1 MGKLT
6 FVGRHVR
13 VRLSAHAVY
22 ACNDQEVGR
31 GGAGRPVLTAT
42 YVAEGHEY
50 TVALAGAK
58 PLGHNL
64 TGLRATPSRAHGPL
78 DPLLAG
84 TRRGRTNVRL
94 GAPGLPPSLAFVS
107 VCFFVVVV
115 QLLYNHVCATHSRRS
130 SIHVYSYAPLSL
142 VLISLFFVCFCLFC
156 ISLPHAESASSLVEG
171 RYGHT
176 NSKLIYGTFTT
187 PSNSIPGS
195 AVCAFS
201 LQVSEGGRGG
211 PNVCVCVCV

>member
-6 FVGRHVR
+6 FAGRHVR

-42 YVAEGHEY
+42 YVDEGHEY

-94 GAPGLPPSLAFVS
+94 GAPGQPPSLAFVS
-107 VCFFVVVV
+107 VCFFGCCSTSV
-115 QLLYNHVCATHSRRS
+115 
-130 SIHVYSYAPLSL
+130 
-142 VLISLFFVCFCLFC
+142 
-156 ISLPHAESASSLVEG
+156 
-171 RYGHT
+171 
-176 NSKLIYGTFTT
+176 
-187 PSNSIPGS
+187 
-195 AVCAFS
+195 
-201 LQVSEGGRGG
+201 
-211 PNVCVCVCV
+211 